1 MYCIVALILGMLL
14 ANMLKSVCG
23 CKVVE
28 GNSTKSH
35 PGSDHTHVQTIPPAT
50 GSYKDHS
57 VWDPVLKTYVPI
69 KADCVLGDAVGAG
82 DCTSLCG
89 TVTQTTTT
97 AASGGGA
104 CAPGT
109 YACQAGDGDCPA
121 AVPPCKGETL
131 PTTACTANGQELWC
145 TDGTVGY
152 DNVTCTTPDGDQCV
166 GRSTLCECDTWDEH
180 GVCARYMAYH
190 NYGRR

>member
-1 MYCIVALILGMLL
+1 MLL
-14 ANMLKSVCG
+14 ANMLESVCG

-28 GNSTKSH
+28 GHKG
-35 PGSDHTHVQTIPPAT
+35 PAGEMMGLMADHVTAAADEVEAAA
-50 GSYKDHS
+50 GDWKKDA

-180 GVCARYMAYH
+180 GVCARYMAYQ
-190 NYGRR
+190 GWG